1 MPGFANGYRRVIACW
16 DWVKGLILARLGRC
30 IDDSWG
36 MDAWAELV
44 ISMNDAI
51 EDRSHVVYLGYAAS
65 VVLLVWVHWR
75 VAKFVLRQ
83 FERAQADN

>member
-1 MPGFANGYRRVIACW
+1 
-16 DWVKGLILARLGRC
+16 
-30 IDDSWG
+30 

-44 ISMNDAI
+44 KSMNDAI
-51 EDRSHVVYLGYAAS
+51 EDRSHAINLGYAAGL
-65 VVLLVWVHWR
+65 VLLVWVHWR